1 MTVVAIVPPW
11 SLILLLPRVFYGH
24 AERGSLGSLP
34 PVRAD
39 SAGESEPVHA
49 GASDVVKRQETLLS
63 FGGDTPAGMRA
74 YREFV
79 ELGLMRDIENPA
91 EVVAAR
97 AVIGSEGFLDRVR
110 RAYLLRLRRH
120 GDRREEPE
128 LVRLQAGLT
137 PTEVLDAVGAVLGV
151 PRQELLQRKSRQ
163 RKARRRAMYC
173 VCRLCRQRVCLTELA
188 RLFGVSVA
196 GLTRS
201 RDRVAAGT
209 DARELERF
217 VGSVQRQLSIA

>member
-1 MTVVAIVPPW
+1 MTA
-11 SLILLLPRVFYGH
+11 YG
-24 AERGSLGSLP
+24 
-34 PVRAD
+34 
-39 SAGESEPVHA
+39 
-49 GASDVVKRQETLLS
+49 
-63 FGGDTPAGMRA
+63 
-74 YREFV
+74 EFV

-97 AVIGSEGFLDRVR
+97 AVIGSESFLDRVR
-110 RAYLLRLRRH
+110 RAYLLRRH